1 MWNPRKQEDVSEQAE
16 KRGEPVSRE
25 APRLRRPDRS
35 QMLLEVVSLD
45 ERLPAD
51 HPARTVWS
59 VVERLDLSWFYEP
72 LKARGSDPG
81 RPGTDPKLLVSLWL
95 YATMEGEGR
104 GREVARLC
112 ECHDAYRWL
121 CGGVSVNYHTLNDF
135 RVGHAAALDELFTN
149 VLTSLIRNGVVD
161 VRRVS
166 QDGTRVRAS
175 AGSSSFRRCPT
186 LQRQLK
192 EVRQHIE
199 GLKRQ
204 GDGEVS
210 AREQSARERAAR
222 QREARLEAA
231 LGELP
236 KIEAARA
243 RSHGKSR
250 QKRAPRVS
258 STDPEARVMRM
269 PDGGYRPAYNV
280 QVAIDTES
288 RAIVGVDVTN
298 AGRDANEAG
307 PMRQQIKQRTG
318 RVMDDHITDGD
329 FVTLEAVEEA
339 EKQGVKL
346 YAPPAQRR
354 DGGDPY
360 ARREGDSDNVAA
372 WRQRMST
379 PQAKEIYKQ
388 RCSTSETVNADF
400 KAHRGLRSVNVRGQP
415 KVRCIALWVA
425 LVYNIM
431 HFTEVLLS

>member
-1 MWNPRKQEDVSEQAE
+1 MSNARKQDDVIEQSERGAE
-16 KRGEPVSRE
+16 RMSCE

-35 QMLLEVVSLD
+35 QMILEAVSLD

-51 HPARTVWS
+51 HRARTVWS
-59 VVERLDLSWFYEP
+59 VVERLDLSRFYEA
-72 LKARGSDPG
+72 LKARGSEPG

-95 YATMEGEGR
+95 YATIEGEGR

-135 RVGHAAALDELFTN
+135 RVGHAKALDELFTN
-149 VLTSLIRNGVVD
+149 VLTSLIRNGVVTM
-161 VRRVS
+161 RRVS
-166 QDGTRVRAS
+166 QDGTRIRAS

-192 EVRQHIE
+192 EVREHIE
-199 GLKRQ
+199 ALKRQ

-210 AREQSARERAAR
+210 AREKSARERVAR
-222 QREARLEAA
+222 QKEVRLEKA
-231 LGELP
+231 LAELP
-236 KIEAARA
+236 KIEAGRA
-243 RSHGKSR
+243 RSHDKSR

-280 QVAIDTES
+280 QVATDTES

-298 AGRDANEAG
+298 AGRDGNEAG
-307 PMRQQIKQRTG
+307 PMREQIKQRTG
-318 RVMDDHITDGD
+318 RVMDDHLMDGD

-339 EKQGVKL
+339 EKQGVNM
-346 YAPPAQRR
+346 YAPPPHRR

-379 PQAKEIYKQ
+379 REAQEIYKQ

-400 KAHRGLRSVNVRGQP
+400 KAHRGLTLVNVRGQP

-425 LVYNIM
+425 LAYNIM